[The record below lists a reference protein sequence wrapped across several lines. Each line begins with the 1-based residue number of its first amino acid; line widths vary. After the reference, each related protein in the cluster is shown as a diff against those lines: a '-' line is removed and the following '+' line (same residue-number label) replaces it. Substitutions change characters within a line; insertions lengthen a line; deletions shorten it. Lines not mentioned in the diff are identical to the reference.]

1 MSELKHTNEIAI
13 EILRN
18 EYGDYDWNTWH
29 YDREYLML
37 VKAQENA
44 LQQANE
50 ANKEQSK
57 ALNKHIVSCRTSVN
71 WFAEQ
76 MELKLR
82 DNDHKGGWARCE
94 HSWLLDRLKQE
105 VGELEKALDQ
115 VDNQENVIKEAAD
128 VANFALMIADLAGRL
143 YGS

>member
-1 MSELKHTNEIAI
+1 MKSEELLKEIESWLCFNTEPSKEETAKLRKSIKNHLTEATNDF
-13 EILRN
+13 ILI
-18 EYGDYDWNTWH
+18 G
-29 YDREYLML
+29 
-37 VKAQENA
+37 
-44 LQQANE
+44 
-50 ANKEQSK
+50 
-57 ALNKHIVSCRTSVN
+57 SCRTSVN

-105 VGELEKALDQ
+105 VVELEKELDQ

>member
-1 MSELKHTNEIAI
+1 MNKKIAI
-13 EILRN
+13 I
-18 EYGDYDWNTWH
+18 GAGTPP
-29 YDREYLML
+29 
-37 VKAQENA
+37 KTT
-44 LQQANE
+44 E
-50 ANKEQSK
+50 ASNDFIR
-57 ALNKHIVSCRTSVN
+57 IVSCRTSVN

-82 DNDHKGGWARCE
+82 DNDHKGGWASCE